1 MPIIPKI
8 LVFAGSVRSGAFSG
22 RAADVAQKTLAMQGG
37 EVTRISLADY
47 PLPIMDEDLEREHG
61 IPENAVRVARHIA
74 AHDGVLIATPE
85 YNGSIP
91 PLLKNTVDW
100 VSRVR
105 HDGRKPFRPLE
116 GKPVGLC
123 SSSRGRY
130 GGIRAIAHLR
140 AVLVRC
146 RMEVVSPEC
155 SVPEASEPST
165 RMANFPTNAC
175 NNPWSTYAARCWK
188 PPDGVRLAHGDRR
201 SHARP
206 ADRRA

>member
-155 SVPEASEPST
+155 SVPEGERAFDENGEFSDKRMQQSMEHLCRTLLEAARRSST
-165 RMANFPTNAC
+165 R
-175 NNPWSTYAARCWK
+175 PW
-188 PPDGVRLAHGDRR
+188 
-201 SHARP
+201 
-206 ADRRA
+206 

>member
-61 IPENAVRVARHIA
+61 IPENAVRAARHIA

-155 SVPEASEPST
+155 SVPEGERAFDENGEFSDKRMQQSMEHLCRTLLEAARRSST
-165 RMANFPTNAC
+165 R
-175 NNPWSTYAARCWK
+175 PW
-188 PPDGVRLAHGDRR
+188 
-201 SHARP
+201 
-206 ADRRA
+206 